1 MGATGERWN
10 DELGERNGECSSESV
25 REGGRSKIG
34 DDVGD
39 PAVLRRAAISR
50 KAATEMR
57 WEVSEAVLP
66 LRGRGRTGGS
76 RGVDSEE
83 SAEGDSGRMCR
94 NDLRL
99 NEESSLT
106 SRVSSGGATS
116 PGLDFLRSRCAHANS
131 PPGFFGA
138 GETSVVV
145 RRPSV
150 LLRGGSSALLGSFEG
165 GVRASAGSDRVERA
179 L

>member
-1 MGATGERWN
+1 MVDSSSDSDSPDSDDSDDVESLDTARLELRMGATGERWN

-99 NEESSLT
+99 NE
-106 SRVSSGGATS
+106 
-116 PGLDFLRSRCAHANS
+116 
-131 PPGFFGA
+131 
-138 GETSVVV
+138 
-145 RRPSV
+145 
-150 LLRGGSSALLGSFEG
+150 
-165 GVRASAGSDRVERA
+165 
-179 L
+179 